1 MKTNFIKSLKQFL
14 FLFIAVLETASIYAQ
29 TNPNS
34 TNLDIGGKSSDSG
47 ILHIDYGGSGSQG
60 APRDKGTGITAVSF
74 ESTTNCIFAFPGDI
88 GGNTSSGH
96 GDKGTTGQSGDFDP
110 YDIGGRNSGGRGTS
124 TGGEFANLIDTGGRG
139 SSGTGT
145 GQFDDDDTDPYDI
158 GGKSTTGGLGNNTL
172 VNNIGGSKTPDLGN
186 GCDIG
191 GRGSVGTGYI
201 ENEPFSEMTLFASME
216 YFPGFGCD
224 IETGGR
230 TGQGTSTSGDDDG
243 DDDQYDTGGRGSRGN
258 VGEQFTTFSWHC
270 PDFY

>member
-14 FLFIAVLETASIYAQ
+14 FLFIAVTAVTTGYAQ
-29 TNPNS
+29 ANQNS
-34 TNLDIGGKSSDSG
+34 NNADIGGGKSSGTGLGLFD
-47 ILHIDYGGSGSQG
+47 LGGTQG
-60 APRDKGTGITAVSF
+60 APRGQGTGQIISDASVK
-74 ESTTNCIFAFPGDI
+74 TNCIFGYPGEI
-88 GGNTSSGH
+88 GGKDKPTPIMMDVDDDDFLTS
-96 GDKGTTGQSGDFDP
+96 
-110 YDIGGRNSGGRGTS
+110 DIGGRGGHGGRGTG
-124 TGGEFANLIDTGGRG
+124 TGGELANLIDTGGRG

-201 ENEPFSEMTLFASME
+201 ENDMFSETMLFASLE

-230 TGQGTSTSGDDDG
+230 TGQGTSTNGDDDG

-258 VGEQFTTFSWHC
+258 VGEQFSTFSWHC